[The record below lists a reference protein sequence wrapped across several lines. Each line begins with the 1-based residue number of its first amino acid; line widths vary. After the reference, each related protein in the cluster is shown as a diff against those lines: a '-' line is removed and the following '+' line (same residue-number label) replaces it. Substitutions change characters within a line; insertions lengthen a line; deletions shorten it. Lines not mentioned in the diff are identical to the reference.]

1 MCLNDVL
8 HLMKH
13 VENAK
18 IKKNIAVKCHTG
30 NKRAGASAK
39 KNFRS
44 KTMHAVD
51 SSDKEFFF
59 GSLNVNGDDYDAER
73 YETVKM
79 KNTNIHFTLDTE
91 AKCNVLSSADLK
103 KIDKNFKVVPTL
115 SPLK

>member
-1 MCLNDVL
+1 
-8 HLMKH
+8 MKH

-18 IKKNIAVKCHTG
+18 IKKTLQLSVTQET
-30 NKRAGASAK
+30 K

-59 GSLNVNGDDYDAER
+59 GSLNVNGDNYDAER

-103 KIDKNFKVVPTL
+103 KIDKNFKVVLTL